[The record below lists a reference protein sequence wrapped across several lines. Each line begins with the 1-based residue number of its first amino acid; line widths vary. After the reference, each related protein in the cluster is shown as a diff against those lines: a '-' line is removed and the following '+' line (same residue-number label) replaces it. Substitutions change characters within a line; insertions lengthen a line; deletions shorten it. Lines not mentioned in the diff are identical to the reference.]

1 MFNTKK
7 FKQAFIEA
15 GKQTAKKKQ
24 ELVKKYKELQEKEL
38 VESKVNWIME
48 TIKDLVETWNAKEGE
63 GKMLLINVMSSGR
76 VGHMFTI
83 SSQELTGVDQ
93 DSSPQKGEAEVE
105 IKDLQEDTPNYTGR
119 SQIVRFGNRFFRTS
133 DAEGY
138 SSCLDEIDKKEW
150 VRLQK
155 YLAKGEENNE

>member
-63 GKMLLINVMSSGR
+63 NKMLLIYVMGTGR
-76 VGHMFTI
+76 VGHLGTI
-83 SSQELTGVDQ
+83 GSQELTGVDQ
-93 DSSPQKGEAEVE
+93 DSSIETVVCDSYICNAGGGASYDLSALTDIDEV
-105 IKDLQEDTPNYTGR
+105 KK
-119 SQIVRFGNRFFRTS
+119 RFEKKFPRIDVIDFKNAMEVGVQDRVWQFF
-133 DAEGY
+133 
-138 SSCLDEIDKKEW
+138 LP
-150 VRLQK
+150 
-155 YLAKGEENNE
+155 YLEK